1 MQAQRTPT
9 VTATAEVEIR
19 VPRDG
24 DTLERDAET
33 VLERV
38 DAVDRAEVDGLTGV
52 TPTLNDLEVGATVR
66 LTIRLDDAAE
76 PAAATREALADGFG
90 VREVS
95 AVEVREPA

>member
-24 DTLERDAET
+24 DALERDAET
-33 VLERV
+33 VLERL

-52 TPTLNDLEVGATVR
+52 TPTLNDLQVGANVR
-66 LTIRLDDAAE
+66 LTLRLDGAGD

-95 AVEVREPA
+95 AVEVRDPA